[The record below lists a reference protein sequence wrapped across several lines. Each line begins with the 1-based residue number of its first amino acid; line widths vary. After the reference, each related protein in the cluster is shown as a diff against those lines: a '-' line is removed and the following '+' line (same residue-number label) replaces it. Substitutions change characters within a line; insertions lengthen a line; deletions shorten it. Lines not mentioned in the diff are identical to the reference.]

1 MKKAGSGRLAYSMR
15 PSLRICSP
23 ETVSRSDA
31 KGIIVGVHDRY
42 CRSFIGASPE
52 ASFEVDREATV
63 CTASRRFLLVGG
75 SGTPQSSITQM
86 LFSRRCR
93 FPPPWSIEETDACF
107 IVKDS
112 AG

>member
-1 MKKAGSGRLAYSMR
+1 MKALKL
-15 PSLRICSP
+15 
-23 ETVSRSDA
+23 T
-31 KGIIVGVHDRY
+31 
-42 CRSFIGASPE
+42 
-52 ASFEVDREATV
+52 REATV